1 MFKKLAMF
9 KIGYRTL
16 KTAVGATLAIFLAQ
30 FFQLENYASAAVL
43 TIICIQ
49 VTKKRS
55 IISSWTRFSAC
66 LLVIPFSFL
75 FFETLGYHPI
85 SLGLIILFFVPIL
98 IKLHIQEGLITSS
111 VILLHFY
118 KTKEY
123 SWAIILNELGIIII
137 GIGVA
142 LLMNL
147 YMPNMER
154 ELRNYQKK
162 VEANFKIMFKE
173 LAKFLRHGD
182 FTWSGK
188 EIIET
193 GDLIH
198 TALTES
204 LLNMENYVLRHE
216 DRYYHYFEM
225 RQKQL
230 EIIERLLPI
239 ISTLHHRLSE
249 EKDAQFVIQKN
260 KVADFLDKISEGINP
275 GNTAKIYLAQLEE
288 LHDSFR
294 QMPLPKNQAELEMR
308 ASLLH
313 FLREMEQY
321 LIIKRYFKESDV

>member
-16 KTAVGATLAIFLAQ
+16 NAVGATLAIFLAQ

-154 ELRNYQKK
+154 ELRN
-162 VEANFKIMFKE
+162 
-173 LAKFLRHGD
+173 L
-182 FTWSGK
+182 
-188 EIIET
+188 
-193 GDLIH
+193 
-198 TALTES
+198 S
-204 LLNMENYVLRHE
+204 L
-216 DRYYHYFEM
+216 F
-225 RQKQL
+225 
-230 EIIERLLPI
+230 
-239 ISTLHHRLSE
+239 
-249 EKDAQFVIQKN
+249 
-260 KVADFLDKISEGINP
+260 
-275 GNTAKIYLAQLEE
+275 
-288 LHDSFR
+288 
-294 QMPLPKNQAELEMR
+294 
-308 ASLLH
+308 
-313 FLREMEQY
+313 
-321 LIIKRYFKESDV
+321 